1 MIAALRTAVAKRIEV
16 LVDLGGIAFALSG
29 ATAAAVFGKALL
41 AVALGAL
48 ALGFFLRLS
57 GRGASSKT
65 SVAGTPAWIFA
76 VSGLLSLVEVGVLVE
91 ASNLPV
97 RYTQDG
103 FELSHWVLVLLAFG
117 VAFFAQV
124 RAIRHIAYRG
134 HGKHVL

>member
-1 MIAALRTAVAKRIEV
+1 MIAALRTAVAKRIEA

-41 AVALGAL
+41 AAVLGAL
-48 ALGFFLRLS
+48 ALGFFLRFS
-57 GRGASSKT
+57 GRRAASKT
-65 SVAGTPAWIFA
+65 SVESTPAWVSA

-91 ASNLPV
+91 ATNLPV

-103 FELSHWVLVLLAFG
+103 FELFHWALVLLAFG
-117 VAFFAQV
+117 IAFIAQA
-124 RAIRHIAYRG
+124 RAIRRIAYRG